1 MNQIVFNNIKY
12 TVENNIKYTLDT
24 VQNNTCYMVV
34 ELT

>member
-24 VQNNTCYMVV
+24 VQNNTCYLVV